1 MPTSIPSFELFG
13 LLLAAFGAGAGVVY
27 LYVRRDRRALA
38 AEVRSLWERLDAIF
52 YRSPLAVSLCELDL
66 DRGGLRILDC
76 NEETCT
82 LHGGPRD
89 QLLAAG
95 VRLPAA
101 NPEQAE
107 RIRAWFKTPRPSE
120 AWHGEA
126 TLRRLN
132 GVEVPI
138 VYVWSKVEIGGRE
151 FVLALERDV
160 SEQRKAEL
168 ALKESEYRFRQ
179 LIETANCL
187 LWKARLKEV
196 DGTLVWKF
204 DIPLSGLRQRLF
216 TAANLTP
223 DNSVLWSGFDLPEL
237 ATMNERCTAALRR
250 GERNYR
256 QEFRL
261 LLPHETMWLQEH
273 VEIEPAGH
281 REWNLVGVVVDI
293 TRLKETE
300 EAMRL
305 SEERNRLV
313 LKASN
318 DGIWDYDVVTGKMT
332 TSDRCRSMLGL
343 RGEEMPATADDWR
356 QRMHEDDLATEAAA
370 WKKAHATGEPCVYQA
385 RFRHED
391 GFWRWI
397 MVRAVAV
404 KNDAGELLRI
414 VGSHTDIT
422 ELKRNDSELQ
432 QGRRLR
438 AIGELVGG
446 IAHEFNNLLTPMLL
460 QTTLMTDDGTPQSAT
475 LREHLKPVIG
485 AIKEARELT
494 QRILT
499 FGRKSTA
506 ETEELD
512 LGAAVHEH
520 LELLRHT
527 IDRRVSLSLVPAQE
541 QLWVRQSRT
550 DIAQI
555 VINLVLNARD
565 TLLDKVA
572 NTVDQN
578 WTPTISIRF
587 ATLSS
592 GAGRG
597 GTVSGLPGD
606 ESSRPQ
612 TWHRLTVRDN
622 GMGMTDEVRERIFEP
637 FYTTKETGQGTGLGL
652 ATVWHL
658 VRTMGGRIEV
668 ETRLGVGSAFHV
680 SWPAIAAPVVVV
692 PAGTNHESAAV
703 SVSDKRARILLVE
716 DQPEVVRS
724 LTRILERWGHDVTIM
739 RDGTTALQRIAR
751 GIGEFDVCL
760 TDLNMPGATGF
771 DVIRAIRA
779 ARLPLK
785 IVVMGGYLTGP
796 IRHELEEWRVDA
808 IMPKPFSLEDIES
821 ALRACGF

>member
-1 MPTSIPSFELFG
+1 L
-13 LLLAAFGAGAGVVY
+13 
-27 LYVRRDRRALA
+27 
-38 AEVRSLWERLDAIF
+38 
-52 YRSPLAVSLCELDL
+52 
-66 DRGGLRILDC
+66 
-76 NEETCT
+76 
-82 LHGGPRD
+82 
-89 QLLAAG
+89 
-95 VRLPAA
+95 
-101 NPEQAE
+101 
-107 RIRAWFKTPRPSE
+107 
-120 AWHGEA
+120 HGEA

-132 GVEVPI
+132 GVDVPI
-138 VYVWSKVEIGGRE
+138 VYVWTKVEIGGRE

-160 SEQRKAEL
+160 SEQRKAET
-168 ALKESEYRFRQ
+168 ALKESERRFRQ

-196 DGTLVWKF
+196 DGNLVWKF
-204 DIPLSGLRQRLF
+204 DIPMSGLRQRLF
-216 TAANLTP
+216 AAANLTP
-223 DNSVLWSGFDLPEL
+223 DSSVLWAGFNLPEL
-237 ATMNERCTAALRR
+237 ATMNERCRTALRGR
-250 GERNYR
+250 EQSYR

-261 LLPHETMWLQEH
+261 LLPNETLWLQEH
-273 VEIEPAGH
+273 VDIEPVGH
-281 REWNLVGVVVDI
+281 CEWNLVGVIVDI

-300 EAMRL
+300 EAIRL

-313 LKASN
+313 LRATN
-318 DGIWDYDVVTGKMT
+318 DGIWDYDVVAGTMT
-332 TSDRCRSMLGL
+332 TSERCRAMLGL
-343 RGEEMPATADDWR
+343 RSEETPTTAHGWR
-356 QRMHEDDLATEAAA
+356 ERMHHDDLATEAAA
-370 WKKAHATGEPCVYQA
+370 WKKSKLTGDPCVYQA

-391 GFWRWI
+391 GVWRWI

-404 KNDAGELLRI
+404 KNDAGEILRI
-414 VGSHTDIT
+414 IGSHTDIT

-460 QTTLMTDDGTPQSAT
+460 QTTMMTDDGTPQGAT
-475 LREHLKPVIG
+475 VREHLKPVIG
-485 AIKEARELT
+485 AIKEARDLT

-499 FGRKSTA
+499 FGRKSTV
-506 ETEELD
+506 ETEDLD
-512 LGAAVHEH
+512 LGVAVQDH

-527 IDRRVSLSLVPAQE
+527 IDRRVALNLVPAQE
-541 QLWVRQSRT
+541 KLWVRQSRT

-565 TLLDKVA
+565 TLIEKVGSS
-572 NTVDQN
+572 VDQN
-578 WTPTISIRF
+578 WAPTISIRF
-587 ATLSS
+587 ATLSGGS
-592 GAGRG
+592 GRG
-597 GTVSGLPGD
+597 TTASGLPGD
-606 ESSRPQ
+606 ESASPQ
-612 TWHRLTVRDN
+612 TWHRVTVRDN
-622 GMGMTDEVRERIFEP
+622 GMGMTDEVRERLFEP
-637 FYTTKETGQGTGLGL
+637 FYTTKDAGQGTGLGL

-680 SWPAIAAPVVVV
+680 SWPAIAAPVAVTSKGTPEDLPVV
-692 PAGTNHESAAV
+692 A
-703 SVSDKRARILLVE
+703 VSDKRARVLLVE

-724 LTRILERWGHDVTIM
+724 VTRILERWGHDVTIT
-739 RDGTTALQRIAR
+739 RDGTAALQRIAR
-751 GIGEFDVCL
+751 GSGDFDVCL

-808 IMPKPFSLEDIES
+808 IMPKPFAVEDVGT